1 MLLRKEIS
9 ALSNSVIALRIDRY
23 ARCDTAN
30 DEKVLLH
37 SLSQSSLLVTRACLK
52 IHSRHL
58 HANSIASLMISYAT
72 ERKRY
77 EKQREE
83 SFSGILR

>member
-52 IHSRHL
+52 IHSGSSPF
-58 HANSIASLMISYAT
+58 NNIWITVIFSCIA
-72 ERKRY
+72 
-77 EKQREE
+77 
-83 SFSGILR
+83 